1 MSKVIL
7 EKILLKNWH
16 AFTDN
21 QFDISG
27 LSTLITG
34 MNASG
39 KTTLL
44 DAISVILDGA
54 NANDFNV
61 AVKDEGERRTI
72 SGALHYVVSGVPKR
86 NGKVTGL
93 ILAQFYDQSYNVRF
107 LNGVFLR
114 SKTYASD
121 ASITQQYFSVINMS
135 VDSPD
140 FKIYFEKCKISG
152 QIDYPNKKTA
162 FEEFFR
168 LRKMQHIKTDV
179 YKGLINSV
187 LRAKLD
193 CSPAEFVSRN
203 ILPEDDKISSI
214 EAIKSNYKM
223 LDDREKLYEELSA
236 EADILRK
243 VRENWHD
250 LKQSENDYALLAFS
264 KKKFVEDKIHEI
276 KTRKDEIKSTI
287 ADAKR
292 ERERLEDELSELN
305 VKSGEYK
312 SSDIITGKRKEL
324 AVLNRELITL
334 KTETDRVK
342 NTLNALN
349 SLSKIVGSK
358 TTYSVESSEDEITSL
373 FADAEKYV
381 NQLEE

>member
-1 MSKVIL
+1 MGKVIL
-7 EKILLKNWH
+7 EKIVLKNWH

-21 QFDISG
+21 QFDISE

-93 ILAQFYDQSYNVRF
+93 ILAQFYDQSYNARF

-114 SKTYASD
+114 SKSYASD
-121 ASITQQYFSVINMS
+121 SSITQQFFSVINTS
-135 VDSPD
+135 VDSPG
-140 FKIYFEKCKISG
+140 FKIDFEKCKIPG

-162 FEEFFR
+162 FNEFFR
-168 LRKMQHIKTDV
+168 LRKMQHIRPEV

-193 CSPAEFVSRN
+193 CTPSEFVRRN

-214 EAIKSNYKM
+214 EAIKNNYKL
-223 LDDREKLYEELSA
+223 LDDREKLYADLSTEA
-236 EADILRK
+236 ESLRK
-243 VRENWHD
+243 VREIWYE
-250 LKQSENDYALLAFS
+250 LKQNENEYALLAC
-264 KKKFVEDKIHEI
+264 K
-276 KTRKDEIKSTI
+276 
-287 ADAKR
+287 
-292 ERERLEDELSELN
+292 
-305 VKSGEYK
+305 
-312 SSDIITGKRKEL
+312 
-324 AVLNRELITL
+324 
-334 KTETDRVK
+334 
-342 NTLNALN
+342 
-349 SLSKIVGSK
+349 
-358 TTYSVESSEDEITSL
+358 
-373 FADAEKYV
+373 
-381 NQLEE
+381 